1 MCTVSHV
8 AIEILIFH
16 GTITDQ
22 LNTCIQETV
31 KCTPCELVYGQPP
44 RSGVFPG
51 NTPGHFMEEDVM
63 DLINENN
70 PSNKCK
76 LAISMCINY
85 LQVLT
90 MQIVQ
95 LHAMNHLVFLVLTPR
110 AAHLLVYIL
119 VVHHVVDPLATHL

>member
-1 MCTVSHV
+1 MRAYFTLVHV
-8 AIEILIFH
+8 HSFTCCNRNNLSTYLPF
-16 GTITDQ
+16 TITDQ
-22 LNTCIQETV
+22 LNTYIQETM
-31 KCTPCELVYGQPP
+31 KCTPYELVYGQPP
-44 RSGVFPG
+44 RNRVFPG

-90 MQIVQ
+90 MQIAQ
-95 LHAMNHLVFLVLTPR
+95 LHAMNYLVCIVLTPW
-110 AAHLLVYIL
+110 AEFN
-119 VVHHVVDPLATHL
+119 D